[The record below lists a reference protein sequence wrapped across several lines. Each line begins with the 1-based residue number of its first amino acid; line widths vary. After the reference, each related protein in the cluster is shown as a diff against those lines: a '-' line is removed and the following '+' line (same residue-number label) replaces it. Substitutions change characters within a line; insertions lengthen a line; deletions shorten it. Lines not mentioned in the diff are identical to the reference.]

1 MDYMR
6 QGPREDSGFASDT
19 NPGIQLVERIYNY
32 CAKLH
37 PKTRVMVSGIRA
49 KKVGK
54 DAIGQP
60 VPVPITSIN
69 FHSHAE
75 GACRCAALSWGGLSG
90 GGAKGVGI
98 PERTADAAGLQ

>member
-6 QGPREDSGFASDT
+6 QGPSEDSGFASDT

-49 KKVGK
+49 KKGGQGRNRTSSASAHQLPSASILTLGVHA
-54 DAIGQP
+54 DALLLAG
-60 VPVPITSIN
+60 VDFLVV
-69 FHSHAE
+69 
-75 GACRCAALSWGGLSG
+75 
-90 GGAKGVGI
+90 GAKGVRV
-98 PERTADAAGLQ
+98 PE